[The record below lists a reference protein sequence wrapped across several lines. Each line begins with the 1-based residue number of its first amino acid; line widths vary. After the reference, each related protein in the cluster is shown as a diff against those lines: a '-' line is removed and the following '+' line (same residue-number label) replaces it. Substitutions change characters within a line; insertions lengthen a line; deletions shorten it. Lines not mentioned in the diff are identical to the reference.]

1 MTPKFKTRGAS
12 AFPFNTAYQDYGPVT
27 EKTPEGLSPDQC
39 VSRNVVDGLGAD
51 TVALGTGCVR
61 CARSGKWETSSGL
74 RAGLPFPGC
83 SKLQGKRDPARLRR
97 AGPAGNPQPSR

>member
-39 VSRNVVDGLGAD
+39 VSRKVVDGLGAD
-51 TVALGTGCVR
+51 TVALETGCVR
-61 CARSGKWETSSGL
+61 CVRSGKWETSSGL

-83 SKLQGKRDPARLRR
+83 GKLQGKRDPARFRR
-97 AGPAGNPQPSR
+97 AGPAGNPQLSR

>member
-12 AFPFNTAYQDYGPVT
+12 AFSSNTAYRDYGPVT
-27 EKTPEGLSPDQC
+27 EKMPEGLSPDQC

-51 TVALGTGCVR
+51 TVALETGCVR

-83 SKLQGKRDPARLRR
+83 SKLQRKRDPARLRR
-97 AGPAGNPQPSR
+97 AEPAGNPQLFR